1 MIDANIV
8 LVRMQTV
15 VVVGDVVRGVHR
27 VQIARVGQRKQ
38 GQEALCYRADAAC
51 RNLIVREGLSS
62 LSVFYNDARA
72 REITVAHGLRR
83 DLILVRQSAREAEAF
98 IGSEEKRLVLS
109 VVQLRNQHGAAYAG
123 AANRFQPTAVSPA
136 GQMPWRSVRGSG
148 DTRKGRHE
156 MRWCRSWIL

>member
-27 VQIARVGQRKQ
+27 VQIARVGQR
-38 GQEALCYRADAAC
+38 
-51 RNLIVREGLSS
+51 
-62 LSVFYNDARA
+62 
-72 REITVAHGLRR
+72 LRR

-156 MRWCRSWIL
+156 MRWCRSE